1 MIPMISIK
9 GPRNVLCG
17 ESAKFNAVIEPG
29 NLKGWS
35 ITWQKKVPWTH
46 RRINISTEKYSGS
59 TDNDLV
65 IQSVCKND
73 EGRYQAVLSSESKAK
88 CISILSNVI
97 DLQATGGILFTF
109 LKIKMTN

>member
-9 GPRNVLCG
+9 GPRSVLCG

-35 ITWQKKVPWTH
+35 ITWHKIVQWTH
-46 RRINISTEKYSGS
+46 RRKLNISTEKYSGS

-73 EGRYQAVLSSESKAK
+73 EGRYQAVLSSESKAEG
-88 CISILSNVI
+88 ISILSNVI
-97 DLQATGGILFTF
+97 DLHATGGILFIF
-109 LKIKMTN
+109 LKSK

>member
-1 MIPMISIK
+1 MIPNISIK
-9 GPRNVLCG
+9 GPRSVLCG
-17 ESAKFNAVIEPG
+17 ENATFNAVIEPG

-35 ITWQKKVPWTH
+35 ITWHKIVQWTH

-73 EGRYQAVLSSESKAK
+73 EGRYRAVLSSKSKAK
-88 CISILSNVI
+88 DISIFSNVI
-97 DLQATGGILFTF
+97 DLHATGGIL
-109 LKIKMTN
+109 KSK